1 MKRIGLS
8 LLVLIVCSSCAS
20 MSKVRIPF
28 PAETYQST
36 SAYLRTVSHGE
47 SESENV
53 AERMAIHSA
62 QVELTSL
69 IQTLVKNVNSE
80 FSSVFESKERKTY
93 FEREEVSIAQ
103 QTMSLLRVVEKKD
116 ILRKDQQH
124 EIWVLVEL
132 PKRSLI
138 DGFERILSD
147 SKVTNLNDKKK
158 RFQEVF
164 DREWAKLLH

>member
-1 MKRIGLS
+1 
-8 LLVLIVCSSCAS
+8 
-20 MSKVRIPF
+20 
-28 PAETYQST
+28 
-36 SAYLRTVSHGE
+36 
-47 SESENV
+47 
-53 AERMAIHSA
+53 
-62 QVELTSL
+62 
-69 IQTLVKNVNSE
+69 VKNVNSE

-116 ILRKDQQH
+116 ILRKDQRY

-164 DREWAKLLH
+164 DREWAKLLY